1 MLKYSSWKIW
11 RLNSFLFSL
20 PMKRLA
26 TLFLVVT
33 LFYNMIGYYLMF
45 AFKEQQAWVARMEN
59 TSPSDFRVLRLN
71 ASLYSFV
78 DDTEFEDVNE
88 DVVINNKS
96 YHIFKKQIKDNV
108 LSLYYLPN
116 ANENTVSKDL
126 NDLVH
131 SQLFDTGS
139 SKESPTKKLL
149 KSFIKDYID
158 NPEVSIPMP
167 TQAIVLTDSFYTN
180 DAEFT
185 NPGHLSLPY
194 SPPDCI

>member
-1 MLKYSSWKIW
+1 
-11 RLNSFLFSL
+11 
-20 PMKRLA
+20 
-26 TLFLVVT
+26 
-33 LFYNMIGYYLMF
+33 MIGYYLMF

-116 ANENTVSKDL
+116 TNENTVSKDL
-126 NDLVH
+126 NELVH
-131 SQLFDTGS
+131 SQLFNTGS

-167 TQAIVLTDSFYTN
+167 TQAVVLTEAFAAD

>member
-1 MLKYSSWKIW
+1 
-11 RLNSFLFSL
+11 
-20 PMKRLA
+20 MKRLA